1 MSIVKVNGIN
11 IEYTVIGQGEPLVMI
26 MGLGASQSLW
36 EPQIADFKQ
45 HYQLITFDNRGAGK
59 SDKQNRLYDIKTM
72 ADDVI
77 GLMDHLGIAK
87 ANILGVSMG
96 GMIAQELAI
105 NYSDRVSK
113 LILASTYACVDQ
125 PGSGATQEV
134 IQMAKLPL
142 SKIGICF
149 IYLAYNKPFNRLI
162 IILKIMLRSKFRNKS
177 DKTGGKDGFMGQIG
191 ACLKHNTLDKLHL
204 IKATTLVITG
214 SKDRVIKPSSSE
226 VIANLIPDTKL
237 VIIKNGSHSFHA
249 EMKKDFNQTVLNFL
263 LYG

>member
-1 MSIVKVNGIN
+1 MSTVKVNGIN

-36 EPQIADFKQ
+36 EPQIAVFKQ

-59 SDKQNRLYDIKTM
+59 SDKQNRPNNIKTM
-72 ADDVI
+72 AGDAI
-77 GLMDHLGIAK
+77 GLMNHLGLAK

-105 NYSDRVSK
+105 NYPDRVSK
-113 LILASTYACVDQ
+113 LILACTYACVDR
-125 PGSGATQEV
+125 PDSGTTQEV
-134 IQMAKLPL
+134 VQMAKLPL
-142 SKIGICF
+142 SKIGIGF
-149 IYLAYNKPFNRLI
+149 INLAYNKPLYRLF
-162 IILKIMLRSKFRNKS
+162 IILKIMIRSKFRNHS
-177 DKTGGKDGFMGQIG
+177 DKTGGKDGFMGQIE
-191 ACLKHNTLDKLHL
+191 ACLKHNTLDKLSL

-226 VIANLIPDTKL
+226 VIARLIPNAKL

-249 EMKKDFNQTVLNFL
+249 EMKKVFNQAVLNFL
-263 LYG
+263 MYG